1 MSSVANGLLIGVLVK
16 QVPDPGKITVDPH
29 TRRAVIGGSPVVNTF
44 DAYAI
49 AEAVDLKERY
59 GGEVTI
65 VSAGPA
71 SVRDAIMRGLGTGAD
86 RGLHLL
92 LNDPEQRD
100 SLALATLLA
109 DSIRDL
115 KFDIV
120 LAGQTSEDLETSQVG
135 PQVAELLD
143 LPHVSL
149 VTSIEIHDRELQI
162 RRDSEGRKQVISV
175 AMPTMLLMLTGRDGE
190 QRHPTLKGMMQAKR
204 KPIDVI
210 DVLPAS
216 DAPRMTW
223 SEPEAPERV
232 RTATI
237 LQGVPPQDAAK
248 QLVAWLRDK
257 HLA

>member
-1 MSSVANGLLIGVLVK
+1 MTSVANGLRICVLVK
-16 QVPDPGKITVDPH
+16 QVPDPSRIAVDPH
-29 TRRAVIGGSPVVNTF
+29 THRAVIGGSPVVNTY

-100 SLALATLLA
+100 SLALATLLSDA
-109 DSIRDL
+109 IRERQ
-115 KFDIV
+115 FDIV

-135 PQVAELLD
+135 PQVAELLN

-149 VTSIEIHDRELQI
+149 ATGLEIHDRELQI

-175 AMPTMLLMLTGRDGE
+175 SMPAMLLILTGRDGE

-204 KPIDVI
+204 KSIDVI
-210 DVLPAS
+210 DVPPAG
-216 DAPRMTW
+216 DAPHMTW

-237 LQGVPPQDAAK
+237 LQGVPPQEAAK
-248 QLVAWLRDK
+248 QLVEWLRDK
-257 HLA
+257 HLV

>member
-1 MSSVANGLLIGVLVK
+1 MSSGATGLRIGVLVK
-16 QVPDPGKITVDPH
+16 QVPDPGKISVDPH
-29 TRRAVIGGSPVVNTF
+29 TRRAIIGGSPVVNTF

-49 AEAVDLKERY
+49 AEAIDLKERY
-59 GGEVTI
+59 GADVTI

-71 SVRDAIMRGLGTGAD
+71 SARDAIMRGLGTGAD
-86 RGLHLL
+86 RGIHLL
-92 LNDPEQRD
+92 ANDLDQRD
-100 SLALATLLA
+100 SLALAKLLA
-109 DSIRDL
+109 DSIREL

-149 VTSIEIHDRELQI
+149 VTSLEVEGRELKI
-162 RRDSEGRKQVISV
+162 RRDSEGRKQQIAV
-175 AMPTMLLMLTGRDGE
+175 AMPAMLLILTGRDGE
-190 QRHPTLKGMMQAKR
+190 QRHPSLKGMMQAKR

-210 DVLPAS
+210 EVPPVG

-223 SEPEAPERV
+223 SEPEAPVRV
-232 RTATI
+232 RAATI
-237 LQGVPPQDAAK
+237 LQGVPPQEAAK
-248 QLVAWLRDK
+248 QLVAWFRDK